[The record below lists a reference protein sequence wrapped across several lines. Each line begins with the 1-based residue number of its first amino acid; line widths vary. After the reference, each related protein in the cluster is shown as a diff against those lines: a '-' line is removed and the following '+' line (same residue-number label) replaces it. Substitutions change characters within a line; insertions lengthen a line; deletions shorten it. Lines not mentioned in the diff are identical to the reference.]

1 MGAMFSSEFDLGE
14 VLAEGISLIGIPT
27 LDVTSAGSSTDSV
40 SAAVSINSWTCSKGM
55 EASLFVAVNFSE

>member
-1 MGAMFSSEFDLGE
+1 MGAMFSSELDLGE

-27 LDVTSAGSSTDSV
+27 LDVTSVGNTDSV
-40 SAAVSINSWTCSKGM
+40 SAAVSMKSWTCSKGM